1 MVTSVNEGMYTE
13 MDSAGTPIQGI
24 RDTNDFIHSGI
35 IKGLSA
41 GIRGHYAIKNGAYN
55 GSVGFEI
62 VQGNSGGKTTLA
74 VAAGKVFRDGAYN
87 SVATVTFTANSSP
100 STFDEPSSGTSY
112 FMIVADAS
120 NVLKIRGDKANT
132 NSLPVNKHTSSSA
145 TDILTGDVPIAI
157 VKMANGGTV
166 DARPIQ
172 FLTTDQDEKTV
183 TIGHTTTNAFVEA
196 MSISSTASV
205 TTFENKVT
213 DADIVFKVSDNGVS
227 TEAMRIDG
235 ATANIGI
242 GTNAPTE
249 LLHLSDADG
258 TEPTILIENTG
269 TNANEPELVFWRST
283 GTGADSRDI
292 GHIKFKADDTAG
304 NLHTFANIFADSEDA
319 DTTTED
325 GRLLFYVTK
334 GGTDSVEQLRISGTN
349 GIIFNE
355 GGANIDVRIEGD
367 TDANLIFSDASTDR
381 VGIGTNLP
389 EVKLHVKGTI
399 LAEDPVSDGS
409 SDHILEVKSGSSSSA
424 DNARLLVSADTDLK
438 LASVSI
444 RDVEENSG
452 NYSFNYS
459 AGMHL
464 DRASPV
470 WTGAAQNDL
479 LLQNGNVSKDI
490 HFATNSGS
498 AGDNATIKMSI
509 DYSGKVGVVQT
520 TPLSKLDVVGSNS
533 RTITYETG
541 ASLTL
546 GEHRFVVF
554 NRGSAIAVTMPSI
567 AEGRVYQCSNLGAG
581 AVTFTRADS
590 DVFYHMSGTS
600 LTSIDINQGQMIT
613 LIGDESLNA
622 WHVMRNDMS

>member
-120 NVLKIRGDKANT
+120 NALKIRGDKANT

-227 TEAMRIDG
+227 TEALRIDG
-235 ATANIGI
+235 ATARVCLG
-242 GTNAPTE
+242 GDFGSQAM
-249 LLHLSDADG
+249 LHLRSS
-258 TEPTILIENTG
+258 TSQEPEIRIENTNADTQEGQIRFMKNTASPASSDDIGIIRFEGENDAG
-269 TNANEPELVFWRST
+269 TNHLYAYLMSDMVAVENNDE
-283 GTGADSRDI
+283 
-292 GHIKFKADDTAG
+292 AG
-304 NLHTFANIFADSEDA
+304 
-319 DTTTED
+319 
-325 GRLLFYVTK
+325 RMLFYVSNEGATVEVLRMTGGYTTD
-334 GGTDSVEQLRISGTN
+334 GGTNIQTEVVINDSHRDDVDFRVE
-349 GIIFNE
+349 
-355 GGANIDVRIEGD
+355 
-367 TDANLIFSDASTDR
+367 SDAYNMIHVDASNDSISL
-381 VGIGTNLP
+381 GGNDSAKIGFYAATPIVTPVLDAATMGAG
-389 EVKLHVKGTI
+389 ESG
-399 LAEDPVSDGS
+399 AE
-409 SDHILEVKSGSSSSA
+409 
-424 DNARLLVSADTDLK
+424 NAAKITEIANALVS
-438 LASVSI
+438 
-444 RDVEENSG
+444 
-452 NYSFNYS
+452 
-459 AGMHL
+459 
-464 DRASPV
+464 
-470 WTGAAQNDL
+470 
-479 LLQNGNVSKDI
+479 
-490 HFATNSGS
+490 
-498 AGDNATIKMSI
+498 
-509 DYSGKVGVVQT
+509 
-520 TPLSKLDVVGSNS
+520 
-533 RTITYETG
+533 
-541 ASLTL
+541 L
-546 GEHRFVVF
+546 GLC
-554 NRGSAIAVTMPSI
+554 NIA
-567 AEGRVYQCSNLGAG
+567 
-581 AVTFTRADS
+581 
-590 DVFYHMSGTS
+590 
-600 LTSIDINQGQMIT
+600 
-613 LIGDESLNA
+613 
-622 WHVMRNDMS
+622 

>member
-205 TTFENKVT
+205 TTFENKVS
-213 DADIVFKVSDNGVS
+213 DADIVFQVKDGSSASQEVL
-227 TEAMRIDG
+227 RIDAAAQRIG
-235 ATANIGI
+235 INASSPSSDLHIDSSGVTELRVSSTQDTNYSVANIICHTINDYRGSGLYISADDDSGDAQDQTWAIGTAYSKDDLQIGFYQDKYDDVVNSANDPLDPTQGVVRITTGGNVGI
-242 GTNAPTE
+242 GLFDGGDTPSAPE
-249 LLHLSDADG
+249 YMLHLVSMTDQR
-258 TEPTILIENTG
+258 PQLMLENRNTDE
-269 TNANEPELVFWRST
+269 NAGNEPEIIFKRQATPSAE
-283 GTGADSRDI
+283 GDHDSFDI
-292 GHIKFKADDTAG
+292 GNIKWNARDHNGNYLTFCQVMGDIVDDSDG
-304 NLHTFANIFADSEDA
+304 S
-319 DTTTED
+319 ED
-325 GRLLFYVTK
+325 GRLVFYMQA
-334 GGTDSVEQLRISGTN
+334 GGTNSEHFRVG
-349 GIIFNE
+349 
-355 GGANIDVRIEGD
+355 GGAVTVNSQGLSNIDFIVESD
-367 TDANLIFSDASTDR
+367 TYNVINVDASNDSIS
-381 VGIGTNLP
+381 IGGN
-389 EVKLHVKGTI
+389 
-399 LAEDPVSDGS
+399 D
-409 SDHILEVKSGSSSSA
+409 SA
-424 DNARLLVSADTDLK
+424 K
-438 LASVSI
+438 I
-444 RDVEENSG
+444 G
-452 NYSFNYS
+452 FY
-459 AGMHL
+459 
-464 DRASPV
+464 
-470 WTGAAQNDL
+470 GATPI
-479 LLQNGNVSKDI
+479 VC
-490 HFATNSGS
+490 ATVS
-498 AGDNATIKMSI
+498 AGDIASSPEAVVLATA
-509 DYSGKVGVVQT
+509 
-520 TPLSKLDVVGSNS
+520 L
-533 RTITYETG
+533 
-541 ASLTL
+541 
-546 GEHRFVVF
+546 
-554 NRGSAIAVTMPSI
+554 
-567 AEGRVYQCSNLGAG
+567 SNLG
-581 AVTFTRADS
+581 
-590 DVFYHMSGTS
+590 
-600 LTSIDINQGQMIT
+600 LINV
-613 LIGDESLNA
+613 A
-622 WHVMRNDMS
+622 